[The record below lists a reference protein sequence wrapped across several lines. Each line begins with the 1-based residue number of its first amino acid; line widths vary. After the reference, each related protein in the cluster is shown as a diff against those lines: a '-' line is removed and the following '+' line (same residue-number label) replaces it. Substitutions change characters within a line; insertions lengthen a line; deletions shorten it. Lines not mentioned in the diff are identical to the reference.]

1 MPVAEGK
8 SFTFF
13 GEEVIQPQFLEL
25 IPYSGDSQEILYE
38 TEEFS
43 AVCPFSGLPDI
54 GLLQIRYIPSESI
67 VELKSL
73 KYYLT
78 SFRCCGIYQ
87 ERATQVLYRDLS
99 EALDPKFISVKLVYN
114 VRGGI
119 RSTTYISSSGTSDE
133 VVSI

>member
-25 IPYSGDSQEILYE
+25 IPYSGDPQEILYE

-54 GLLQIRYIPSESI
+54 ALLQIRYIPSGSI
-67 VELKSL
+67 LELKSL

-99 EALDPKFISVKLVYN
+99 KVLDPRFISVKLVYN

-119 RSTTYISSSGTSDE
+119 KSTTYISSSGTPDE

>member
-1 MPVAEGK
+1 MPFAEGK
-8 SFTFF
+8 SFDFF
-13 GEEVIQPQFLEL
+13 GEEIIQAQLLEL
-25 IPYSGDSQEILYE
+25 IPYSGVSQEILYE

-43 AVCPFSGLPDI
+43 AVCPFSGLPDT

-67 VELKSL
+67 LELKSL

-78 SFRCCGIYQ
+78 SFRCCGVYQ
-87 ERATQVLYRDLS
+87 EKATQIIYKDLFEILKPVFLS
-99 EALDPKFISVKLVYN
+99 IKLVYN

-119 RSTTYISSSGTSDE
+119 KATTYISSSGTSEE

>member
-1 MPVAEGK
+1 MPVAEGR
-8 SFTFF
+8 SFDFF
-13 GEEVIQPQFLEL
+13 GEEVIQAQLLEL
-25 IPYSGDSQEILYE
+25 IPYSGAAQEILYE

-67 VELKSL
+67 LELKSL

-78 SFRCCGIYQ
+78 SFRCCGVYQ
-87 ERATQVLYRDLS
+87 ERATQILFRDLFEILKPVFLS
-99 EALDPKFISVKLVYN
+99 IKLVYK

-119 RSTTYISSSGTSDE
+119 KATTYISSSGTAEE

>member
-8 SFTFF
+8 SFDFF
-13 GEEVIQPQFLEL
+13 GEEVIQAQLLEL
-25 IPYSGDSQEILYE
+25 IPYSGEAQEILYE

-54 GLLQIRYIPSESI
+54 AHLQIRYIPSNSI
-67 VELKSL
+67 LELKSL

-78 SFRCCGIYQ
+78 SFRCCGVYQ
-87 ERATQVLYRDLS
+87 ERATQILFKDLS
-99 EALDPKFISVKLVYN
+99 EILKPFFLSIKLVYN

-119 RSTTYISSSGTSDE
+119 KATTYISSSGTAEE